1 MSPEQT
7 TYDVLIVGGGLVGA
21 SLAFALGQRGLRVGV
36 VEAHR
41 FGSNEQPSYDD
52 RSIALAYGSKCIFA
66 SLGLWSA
73 LAESVTPIR
82 TIHISNRGH
91 FGFTRLR
98 AEDVNVE
105 ALGYVVENR
114 VIGRVFGQVLP
125 SLQSLDLLMSARL
138 TQVRATSSC
147 VEATLIT
154 GQVERSVT
162 ARLLV
167 AADGQDSTVRASLGI
182 AVRRSEYNQSAIIAN
197 VTPTGFHD
205 HTAYE
210 RFTDSGPLALLPL
223 SDQRCSLVWT
233 VSPTAVDVM
242 LGWSDQ
248 EFLTHLGERFGRR
261 LGSFIKVGRR
271 RSYPLALVRA
281 TEHVRHRVAL
291 IGNAAHTLHP
301 VAGQGFNLGIR
312 DVAALAQLIAD
323 AHVVGDDVGGSAVL
337 EAYAAWRKRDHNAVI
352 GFTDTVARVF
362 TNIWPPVVLAR
373 NAGLLAIDM
382 LPPVKRLMMRRT
394 MGLAGSLP
402 RLARGLSL

>member
-1 MSPEQT
+1 MSSDAT

-21 SLAFALGQRGLRVGV
+21 SLAFALEQRGLRVGV
-36 VEAHR
+36 VEAR
-41 FGSNEQPSYDD
+41 AFGSSEQPSYDD

-66 SLGLWSA
+66 SLGLWPA

-82 TIHISNRGH
+82 SIHISNRGH

-98 AEDVNVE
+98 AEDAGAE

-114 VIGRVFGQVLP
+114 VIGRAFARILP
-125 SLQSLDLLMSARL
+125 PLQRLELLMPARL
-138 TQVRATSSC
+138 THARATSGC
-147 VEATLIT
+147 VEAIVMTNQ
-154 GQVERSVT
+154 GERSVT

-167 AADGQDSTVRASLGI
+167 AADGQDSTVRAVLGI
-182 AVRRSEYNQSAIIAN
+182 TVQRSEYDQAAIIAN
-197 VTPTGFHD
+197 VTPTHFHRY
-205 HTAYE
+205 TAYE

-223 SDQRCSLVWT
+223 SEQRCALVWT
-233 VSPTAVDVM
+233 VSPAAVDTM
-242 LGWSDQ
+242 LAWSDQ

-261 LGSFIKVGRR
+261 LGSFIAVGRR

-312 DVAALAQLIAD
+312 DVAALAQLVAD
-323 AHVVGDDVGGSAVL
+323 AHAAGEDVGGSAVL
-337 EAYAAWRKRDHNAVI
+337 EAYAAWRKQDHDAVI

-362 TNIWPPVVLAR
+362 TNIWLPVVLAR
-373 NAGLLAIDM
+373 NAGLVAIDV
-382 LPPVKRLMMRRT
+382 LPPVKRFFMRRT

-402 RLARGLSL
+402 RLARGLRL